1 MPQWSIGRFTQT
13 YCGVEASYATA
24 PTLLSTMAFR
34 HLSGLLHFNPQSPVN
49 SPARYAHPSMN
60 SLRVRRQAA
69 TFDLKH
75 EWYPSGVLNTLPES
89 DVFLA
94 NGIGGAASNIT
105 LATTV
110 ASGALATGATV
121 SSATGLAV
129 GQFVQIGVLGGASPG
144 TYMRLVTVVAGSALT
159 WAPALPTTCAVSD
172 TVKGCITY
180 SLATA
185 TQKSIDIAMYPQVV
199 SVKNLELLGCVPNKL
214 AWMFDANTEPQM
226 QISGPAQG
234 FAGTIPTWTAQAQ
247 PGAFTTVGT
256 EAMLSSGMNAILN
269 VGAVQYQFTKLQFDL
284 ENGYDVQNLAS
295 GTNKATAMFRKNKR
309 VVTGKCSA
317 LVSNDLT
324 LYTPSLGS
332 TTTPTPILIQQ
343 GLVSGQMWAIY
354 APNVVMTDIPD
365 TPDSDTERQWAF
377 ALTCL
382 GTVGND
388 EIYIGM
394 A

>member
-1 MPQWSIGRFTQT
+1 MPSWSIGRFTLLWA
-13 YCGVEASYATA
+13 GVEASYATA

-34 HLSGLLHFNPQSPVN
+34 HLSGLLHFNPQSPID
-49 SPARYAHPSMN
+49 SPARYADPSVKSM
-60 SLRVRRQAA
+60 RARRQAA

-89 DVFLA
+89 DVFLS
-94 NGIGGAASNIT
+94 NGLGGAATSIV

-110 ASGALATGATV
+110 ASGAATTGAV
-121 SSATGLAV
+121 VASATGLAV
-129 GQFVQIGVLGGASPG
+129 GQFVQITELGGATPG
-144 TYMRLVTVVAGSALT
+144 VYMRVLTVVAGSTLT
-159 WAPALPTTCAVSD
+159 WAPALPTTVAVSD
-172 TVKGCITY
+172 LVKGCVTY
-180 SLATA
+180 NLATA

-214 AWMFDANTEPQM
+214 GFMFDANTEPQL

-234 FAGTIPTWTAQAQ
+234 FAGVMPTWTAQAQ

-256 EAMLSSGMNAILN
+256 EAMLSSGMTATLN
-269 VGAVQYQFTKLQFDL
+269 VGAVIYQFTKLQFDL

-295 GTNKATAMFRKNKR
+295 GTNKATAMYRKTKR
-309 VVTGKCSA
+309 KVTGKCSA

-324 LYTPSLGS
+324 LYTPALGS
-332 TTTPTPILIQQ
+332 TTTPTSLLIQQ
-343 GLVSGQMWAIY
+343 GTVAGQIWSIY
-354 APNVVMTDIPD
+354 APNVIMQDIPD
-365 TPDSDTERQWAF
+365 TPDSDTDRQWAF

-382 GTVGND
+382 GTLGND
-388 EIYIGM
+388 ELYVGM